1 MRGWQNAP
9 VHAHAE
15 NRLFARQWAGWCV
28 LLQLSATRPL
38 FLMPVKIEIP
48 PVEVC
53 RLLPKVIEPFAVI
66 GEQDAMLVAS
76 MMRGEM
82 IGTIAKRHGLNYE
95 SVFLRWQKVKRHNP
109 AFGALANGL
118 MGCGRGRKPK
128 AVKA

>member
-1 MRGWQNAP
+1 M
-9 VHAHAE
+9 
-15 NRLFARQWAGWCV
+15 
-28 LLQLSATRPL
+28 QLSATRPL

-66 GEQDAMLVAS
+66 GEFDAVLVAS

-82 IGTIAKRHGLNYE
+82 IGTIAKTRKVKYE
-95 SVFLRWQKVKRHNP
+95 TIFLRWQKVKRNNP

>member
-1 MRGWQNAP
+1 M
-9 VHAHAE
+9 
-15 NRLFARQWAGWCV
+15 
-28 LLQLSATRPL
+28 QLSATRPL
-38 FLMPVKIEIP
+38 FLMPVKIETP

-53 RLLPKVIEPFAVI
+53 RLLPKVIKPFAVI